1 MNVHCIYQL
10 SGKKNLFLLST
21 RFAQWKWKLRIIS
34 NFQTMKAAMKSYNSR
49 ASYSYFCALIYLFK
63 NFKFFSRDEMV
74 YFWFDNYLVFIDS
87 SVNYRILL
95 FVDKT
100 SWFVMLHCCF
110 IYHFPPKKS
119 CIIHVFQVRHKKG
132 FWKDKVQLFWEGR
145 KNLRNL
151 PYGLA
156 GRLQSENKKF
166 EGWKIWK
173 MCWRFWF
180 LYTSGHAGC
189 FIESFLAF

>member
-49 ASYSYFCALIYLFK
+49 ASYSYFCASIYLFK
-63 NFKFFSRDEMV
+63 NLSFFSRDEMV

-110 IYHFPPKKS
+110 IYHFPPKKKKKPCRIGLQLYFLKCLS
-119 CIIHVFQVRHKKG
+119 NWFFPFLSTLIFQ
-132 FWKDKVQLFWEGR
+132 
-145 KNLRNL
+145 
-151 PYGLA
+151 
-156 GRLQSENKKF
+156 
-166 EGWKIWK
+166 
-173 MCWRFWF
+173 
-180 LYTSGHAGC
+180 
-189 FIESFLAF
+189 